1 MNILKFDL
9 ILFIVIGIPMALI
22 FGKIVYM
29 QKQKFK
35 DEIEDE
41 MRLKQNSAKAKNN
54 SFIQPEPGS
63 EEHYQHWKA
72 EREKREP

>member
-35 DEIEDE
+35 DEIEDG
-41 MRLKQNSAKAKNN
+41 MRLKQNSSKAKNN

-63 EEHYQHWKA
+63 EEHFQKWKA
-72 EREKREP
+72 EREKRN

>member
-41 MRLKQNSAKAKNN
+41 LRLKQNSAKAKNN
-54 SFIQPEPGS
+54 SLIQPEPGS
-63 EEHYQHWKA
+63 EEHFQRWKA